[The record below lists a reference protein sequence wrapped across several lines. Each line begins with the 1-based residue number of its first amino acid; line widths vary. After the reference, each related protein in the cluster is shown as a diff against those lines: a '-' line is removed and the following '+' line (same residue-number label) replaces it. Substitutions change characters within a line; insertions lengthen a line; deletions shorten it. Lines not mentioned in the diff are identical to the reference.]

1 MTHRW
6 VFISGLKKK
15 ELNDYW
21 KLINFEVFE
30 QHKEILHTLDAC
42 SADVVK
48 HGFAPGSNAIFRIR
62 LDSKLIDGMGLQIVN
77 DRVTRWAGLVVPL
90 PVLLTV
96 TNRIVSE

>member
-1 MTHRW
+1 MSLYFWTE
-6 VFISGLKKK
+6 KK

-21 KLINFEVFE
+21 TLINFEVFQ
-30 QHKEILHTLDAC
+30 QHKEILQTLEAC

-48 HGFAPGSNAIFRIR
+48 HGFAPGSGAIFRIR
-62 LDSKLIDGMGLQIVN
+62 LDSKLVDGMGLQIVN
-77 DRVTRWAGLVVPL
+77 DRVTRRAGLVVPL